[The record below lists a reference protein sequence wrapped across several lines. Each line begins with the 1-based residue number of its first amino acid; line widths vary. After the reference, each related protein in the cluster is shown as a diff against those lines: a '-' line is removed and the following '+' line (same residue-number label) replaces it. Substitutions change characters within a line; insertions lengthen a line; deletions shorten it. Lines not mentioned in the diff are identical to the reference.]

1 VDADRPPEQVE
12 DALDTLETGV
22 NQQTLQVAGSLDG
35 LGDSIQQKSVTRV
48 KEQLGEL
55 ETAVEKIPSPDPP
68 PKTTLQLQNQ
78 ADVEGAWQNYLQY
91 FLNPD
96 ANHGL
101 GIDALLQFLR
111 GLDDVSSED
120 FPTRLSDDVVVEA
133 EVSSPNNNIPDI
145 VIQEPGEFFVCCE
158 LKLYSSE
165 GQNQTTRYVNDNYI
179 GSTQKNQFP
188 EHRRYYVYI
197 RRPGRPRADAD
208 EFLNVTWLQLQE
220 WLKPLS
226 FSNQGR
232 YPSRTTAQLAD
243 FLDTIQ
249 QDMSQDE
256 HIQTAQEKMEL
267 YFNHEDAIRE
277 AREGLNTV
285 YEHEEEN
292 WRRRFVEGYL
302 PDNWT
307 ENWHTNP
314 SKYGQ
319 IYHSKWRQDDGL
331 SISDAEIKMHFVHL
345 IRNKDSFT
353 DGKLTFQLRMP
364 SGGPYRDRLEELFM
378 SERFAD
384 DLDSVLGRYDIDK
397 GPGMNYGNPRLTGKT
412 YSVVKSALP
421 ESYYE
426 TLQQATREHIEVVPV
441 INEILDTAIEE
452 VEEDM
457 ASAGTRQNE

>member
-1 VDADRPPEQVE
+1 MDADRQPEQVE
-12 DALDTLETGV
+12 GSLETLETAV
-22 NQQTLQVAGSLDG
+22 NQQTSQIAGSLDG
-35 LGDSIQQKSVTRV
+35 LGDFIQQKTVTRV
-48 KEQLGEL
+48 KEQLGEF
-55 ETAVEKIPSPDPP
+55 ETAVDKIPSPDPP
-68 PKTTLQLQNQ
+68 PKTTLQLQNR
-78 ADVEGAWQNYLQY
+78 ADVEDAWQNYFRY

-96 ANHGL
+96 ADHGL

-111 GLDDVSSED
+111 SLDNIARKS
-120 FPTRLSDDVVVEA
+120 FPTRLSDDVVVEG
-133 EVSSPNNNIPDI
+133 EVSSPNGNRPDV

-165 GQNQTTRYVNDNYI
+165 GQNQTNRYVNDNYI
-179 GSTQKNQFP
+179 GYTQKKQFP
-188 EHRRYYVYI
+188 EHRQYYVYI
-197 RRPGRPRADAD
+197 RRPGHPRADAD

-220 WLKPLS
+220 WLKPLL

-256 HIQTAQEKMEL
+256 HIQTAQEKMRL
-267 YFNHEDAIRE
+267 YFNHEDAIHE
-277 AREGLNTV
+277 AKEGLNTV
-285 YEHEEEN
+285 YEYEEEN
-292 WRRRFVEGYL
+292 WRRRFLEGYL

-319 IYHSKWRQDDGL
+319 IYHSKWRQDEGL
-331 SISDAEIKMHFVHL
+331 SINDAKIRMHFVHL
-345 IRNKDSFT
+345 IRNKSSFS

-364 SGGPYRDRLEELFM
+364 SAGPYRDRLEELFM

-384 DLDSVLGRYDIDK
+384 DLDPALGRYDIDK
-397 GPGMNYGNPRLTGKT
+397 GPGMDYVNPRLTGKT
-412 YSVVKSALP
+412 YSVVKSELP

-426 TLQQATREHIEVVPV
+426 TLQQATREHLKVAPV
-441 INEILDTAIEE
+441 INEILDAAIEQ
-452 VEEDM
+452 VE
-457 ASAGTRQNE
+457 NNK